1 MSSQNVRKR
10 TVTKCKDYPKII
22 SSYHYERLMKLL
34 KEELVISGGYGR
46 KETLQIAPTIL
57 NETDFDAPVM
67 PGEILAFCR

>member
-1 MSSQNVRKR
+1 MYGKEPL
-10 TVTKCKDYPKII
+10 KCKDYPKII

-34 KEELVISGGYGR
+34 KEELVVSGGYGR

-67 PGEILAFCR
+67 QEEIFGPILPVIG